1 MRFKEKKDHYLD
13 NKTGLKWSKE
23 NFGPISWEAAMES
36 LPEGWRLP
44 TIDELLSIVDDAKH
58 DPATELADMLSSGYW
73 SSTTYTYDADYAWLV
88 GFYSGYFYDND
99 VNKSNSYYVRAVRD
113 EKEEINAI

>member
-1 MRFKEKKDHYLD
+1 MRFEEKKDHYLD

-23 NFGPISWEAAMES
+23 NFGPMSWEAAMES

-58 DPATELADMLSSGYW
+58 DPATELADMLSEDYW
-73 SSTTYTYDADYAWLV
+73 SSTTYALNTDGYAWLV
-88 GFYSGYFYDND
+88 PFYDGLGD
-99 VNKSNSYYVRAVRD
+99 YGYKSLSYYVRAVLERR
-113 EKEEINAI
+113 